1 MNASMNMNTRTKPNR
16 GGFTLVEML
25 VVVAIIGI
33 LAAILIPTLYGVI
46 LQAQRSTIAQEVN
59 QMHQAVESYKQNQQ
73 DYPPDFSNPSIVV
86 RHFRKAF
93 PRHDEVRIV
102 NNATG
107 QFKIDAVQDLIDAN
121 ITPSEALVFWLSQLA
136 NDPRRPLTAG
146 PSAERKVV
154 FPFEE
159 ERLILTRTI
168 KVGKLRDASNV
179 PDNTTGIDLRLFQY
193 VPEHGVDAPYI
204 YFDSRT
210 YRIASIPWPPGATS
224 EAVRPYLRRVK
235 NEAQPFLKFAN
246 PSTFQILSA
255 GIDADYGSVPIAR
268 TAAGAIDP
276 TATGTKVFATGE
288 ADNDPND
295 NALISAYDEGDFEN
309 IANFSDGKKFED
321 HME

>member
-1 MNASMNMNTRTKPNR
+1 MTMTMKTKTNR

-59 QMHQAVESYKQNQQ
+59 QMPQAVESYKQNQQ
-73 DYPPDFSNPSIVV
+73 DYPPDFSNPAIVV

-93 PRHDEVRIV
+93 PRHQEVRIA

-107 QFKIDAVQDLIDAN
+107 QFKIDAIQDLIDAN
-121 ITPSEALVFWLSQLA
+121 ITPSEAIVFWLSQLA
-136 NDPRRPLTAG
+136 NDPRRPLTA
-146 PSAERKVV
+146 SQSTERKVV

-168 KVGKLRDASNV
+168 KVGSLRDVSTNV
-179 PDNTTGIDLRLFQY
+179 ADNTTGIDLRLFNY

-204 YFDSRT
+204 YFDNRT
-210 YRIASIPWPPGATS
+210 YRIASMPKPAPGATI

-246 PSTFQILSA
+246 PTTFQILSA
-255 GIDADYGSVPIAR
+255 GIDADYGSVPVAR
-268 TAAGAIDP
+268 DAAGAIDF
-276 TATGTKVFATGE
+276 TVTETKVFATGE
-288 ADNDPND
+288 ADADSTD
-295 NALISAYDEGDFEN
+295 AALISAYDEGDFEN